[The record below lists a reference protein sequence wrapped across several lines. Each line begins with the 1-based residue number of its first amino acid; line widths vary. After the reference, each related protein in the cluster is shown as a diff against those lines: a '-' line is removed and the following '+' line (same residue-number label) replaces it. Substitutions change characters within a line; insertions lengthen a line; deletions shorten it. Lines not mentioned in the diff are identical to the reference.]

1 MTKDSEME
9 RNQNGYP
16 TPAEMGGCKENDEA
30 ALFGKP
36 LAYAYVPVQ
45 SWRRVYPEGDA
56 LSHGTLFE
64 ELYKPMG
71 VYGNE

>member
-1 MTKDSEME
+1 ME

-16 TPAEMGGCKENDEA
+16 TPRTDDTCIEGDEA
-30 ALFGKP
+30 SLGGKL

-45 SWRRVYPEGDA
+45 SWRMLYTVDDA
-56 LSHGTLFE
+56 LGRGTLFE